1 MGMIDFVIPPSVC
14 FSGYFFG
21 AVEPKARCFLLFASY
36 RIVIGEVLIASGVA
50 YIPAVPSEIIRL
62 QLHITHA

>member
-36 RIVIGEVLIASGVA
+36 RIVIGEVLGLRPGS
-50 YIPAVPSEIIRL
+50 RTF
-62 QLHITHA
+62 QLYHPK